1 MAAEWEP
8 SQTGKLEQV
17 VGGDGDEVAAL
28 SLRAGIAWSTGLQTE
43 IELCKYTI

>member
-17 VGGDGDEVAAL
+17 VGGGDEVAL
-28 SLRAGIAWSTGLQTE
+28 SLRVGIAWSTGLQTE